1 MEEEEEGRVDRLKV
15 GTGFLAWWI
24 FVWITTYLTGW
35 GPGDPAFW
43 GLIII
48 SFPVGMIVG
57 WLAWKKKE

>member
-1 MEEEEEGRVDRLKV
+1 MDRLKV

-24 FVWITTYLTGW
+24 FVWIVTYLTGW